1 MNSMESAKFLTTL
14 ITNYTFND
22 NKIETYVPF
31 ILETITQHQLLSSKS
46 ESSREQQVALHKWC
60 TRINSL
66 LQSKVTN
73 ARWAGICFIKISLK
87 QSGELF
93 IQNLQS
99 WATSLMVLLT
109 KSEPTFILKEIITT
123 LTELFNKTQ
132 NRPELQR
139 EITTQQLPRF
149 NTFLI
154 KLSGLNKELLPTILN
169 ALSHSVKNF
178 PTIFRPV
185 NEQTQKLCLNILL
198 DGTYYYESELAKMA
212 IECFT
217 RIINFGGKLNMDYWK
232 LTLLKLVGS
241 LNNILDR
248 LFDTI
253 DEEKDM
259 PKKLTGFEM
268 PQVSE
273 DYVVAF
279 PILFSRFKCLSECL
293 ISLISLPT
301 SLPVQIP
308 VNQILDLL
316 YRVYNIYD
324 VSFVTNSKDKNEY
337 YTLMLGIPSLLM
349 NCNKILSAA
358 ILSIGEHLT
367 RHLRVISSVL
377 LKLLNNSKSRW
388 LLRVSTYNLI
398 TLCMQKYGIGLT
410 NSISSSTLLSFIIDD
425 IEIIQKS
432 QYDISNNTP
441 VSTNNKKSSKKKESS
456 QITNS
461 DALVNSSGL
470 IYLQADNDVQCSALE
485 VLKILLQTCGASIS
499 SNKRLSLDNIL
510 LSRILSQN
518 ISSTYNSSKILLNEE
533 NVNMKLY
540 ECLLFSI
547 ISPSE
552 YQPTI
557 LPHALRIF
565 SAGQNSQSTQL
576 QSFCSYA
583 LSICDLIYHS
593 RLPPLERS
601 SASTPIT
608 QQLEHT
614 TVENISQHS
623 YIENND
629 NSNMLVLEQ
638 SQKTFDIVPEE
649 ANTLIIEQNT
659 VNKLEINIDKAI
671 TAEENNVLRGDNK
684 SKPNIMEDG
693 SKNNISIDDKVNMQK
708 VELPQSTSLEMKK
721 KRIRSPSPIGEKEE
735 LSKEDKEKD
744 HDRVFKSLRM
754 VDTNDDSDDD
764 MEIPEIIMEGP
775 DSEFE
780 DNE

>member
-99 WATSLMVLLT
+99 WATSLM

-485 VLKILLQTCGASIS
+485 
-499 SNKRLSLDNIL
+499 
-510 LSRILSQN
+510 
-518 ISSTYNSSKILLNEE
+518 
-533 NVNMKLY
+533 
-540 ECLLFSI
+540 
-547 ISPSE
+547 E

>member
-1 MNSMESAKFLTTL
+1 MNSTESPKFLTTL
-14 ITNYTFND
+14 IANYTFND
-22 NKIETYVPF
+22 NKIEAHVPF
-31 ILETITQHQLLSSKS
+31 ILETITQHQLLSSKN
-46 ESSREQQVALHKWC
+46 EPTREQQVALHKWC

-73 ARWAGICFIKISLK
+73 ARWAGVCFIKISLK
-87 QSGELF
+87 QSEELF
-93 IQNLQS
+93 VQNLQS
-99 WATSLMVLLT
+99 WTTSLMVLLT
-109 KSEPTFILKEIITT
+109 KSEPTFILKEIITA
-123 LTELFNKTQ
+123 LTEIFNKTQ
-132 NRPELQR
+132 NKPELQR

-185 NEQTQKLCLNILL
+185 NDQTQKLCLNILL
-198 DGTYYYESELAKMA
+198 DDTCYYESELVKMA
-212 IECFT
+212 IECFP

-253 DEEKDM
+253 DEEKGIS
-259 PKKLTGFEM
+259 KKLTGFEM

-301 SLPVQIP
+301 SSPVQIP

-324 VSFVTNSKDKNEY
+324 VSFVTDSKDKNEY
-337 YTLMLGIPSLLM
+337 YTLMLGIPSLLI
-349 NCNKILSAA
+349 NCNKVLSAVT
-358 ILSIGEHLT
+358 LSVGEHLT
-367 RHLRVISSVL
+367 RHLRMVSSIL
-377 LKLLNNSKSRW
+377 LKLLNNSKTRW

-398 TLCMQKYGIGLT
+398 SLCMQKYGIGLT
-410 NSISSSTLLSFIIDD
+410 NFISSSILLSFVIDD

-432 QYDISNNTP
+432 QYDVSINTT
-441 VSTNNKKSSKKKESS
+441 VSTNNKKSGKKKEST

-461 DALVNSSGL
+461 DALVSSSGI
-470 IYLQADNDVQCSALE
+470 IYLQTNSDVQCSALE
-485 VLKILLQTCGASIS
+485 VLKILLKTCGSSIS

-510 LSRILSQN
+510 LSRILLRN
-518 ISSTYNSSKILLNEE
+518 ISSTYNSK
-533 NVNMKLY
+533 
-540 ECLLFSI
+540 
-547 ISPSE
+547 

-565 SAGQNSQSTQL
+565 SAGQNSQSIQL
-576 QSFCSYA
+576 RSFCSYA
-583 LSICDLIYHS
+583 LSICDLIFHN
-593 RLPPLERS
+593 RLPPLERT
-601 SASTPIT
+601 SANISIT

-614 TVENISQHS
+614 TIENISQLS

-629 NSNMLVLEQ
+629 SGNMAVLDQ
-638 SQKTFDIVPEE
+638 QPQKTFDIVSEE
-649 ANTLIIEQNT
+649 TNSLITEQNT
-659 VNKLEINIDKAI
+659 INKLDVNLDKAI
-671 TAEENNVLRGDNK
+671 TVEDSNNALGDDNK
-684 SKPNIMEDG
+684 SKPNIIEDD
-693 SKNNISIDDKVNMQK
+693 NIPTDDKINMQK
-708 VELPQSTSLEMKK
+708 DKLPQTTSLEMRIENQK
-721 KRIRSPSPIGEKEE
+721 KRIRSPSPVGVKEV
-735 LSKEDKEKD
+735 LSREDKEEDYD
-744 HDRVFKSLRM
+744 HANKSRRM
-754 VDTNDDSDDD
+754 LDTNDSDDD
-764 MEIPEIIMEGP
+764 MEIPEIIMESP

-780 DNE
+780 DDE

>member
-1 MNSMESAKFLTTL
+1 MRDNAESSQFLTTL
-14 ITNYTFND
+14 LANYTFND

-31 ILETITQHQLLSSKS
+31 ILETITQHQLLSNKNELSG
-46 ESSREQQVALHKWC
+46 REQQVVALHKWC

-73 ARWAGICFIKISLK
+73 ARWAGICFIKITLK
-87 QSGELF
+87 QSEESF

-99 WATSLMVLLT
+99 WTTTLMVLLT
-109 KSEPTFILKEIITT
+109 KPEPILILKEIITT

-132 NRPELQR
+132 NKPELQR

-198 DGTYYYESELAKMA
+198 DGTYEFESELVKMA

-217 RIINFGGKLNMDYWK
+217 HIINFGGKLNMDYWK
-232 LTLLKLVGS
+232 ITLLKLVGS

-248 LFDTI
+248 LFDAI
-253 DEEKDM
+253 DEDKDAS
-259 PKKLTGFEM
+259 KKLTGFEM
-268 PQVSE
+268 PRVSE

-316 YRVYNIYD
+316 CRVYNIHD
-324 VSFVTNSKDKNEY
+324 GSLIANNKDKTEY
-337 YTLMLGIPSLLM
+337 YTLMLGIPSLFM
-349 NCNKILSAA
+349 RCNKILSAV
-358 ILSIGEHLT
+358 ILSVDGHLT
-367 RHLRVISSVL
+367 RHLRMISSIL

-398 TLCMQKYGIGLT
+398 NLCIQKYGIGLT
-410 NSISSSTLLSFIIDD
+410 NFTSSSILLSFIIDD

-432 QYDISNNTP
+432 QYDISINTTA
-441 VSTNNKKSSKKKESS
+441 STSNKKSGKKKELSS

-461 DALVNSSGL
+461 DALVNPSGI
-470 IYLQADNDVQCSALE
+470 IYSQTNSDVQCSALE
-485 VLKILLQTCGASIS
+485 VLKNYLKKCGASIS
-499 SNKRLSLDNIL
+499 SNTRSSLDNVL

-518 ISSTYNSSKILLNEE
+518 ISSTYNSSNILLNEE

-540 ECLLFSI
+540 ECLLYSI
-547 ISPSE
+547 ISPSV

-565 SAGQNSQSTQL
+565 SAGQNSQSIQL

-583 LSICDLIYHS
+583 LSICDLIFHN

-601 SASTPIT
+601 SANTLIT
-608 QQLEHT
+608 KQLEHT
-614 TVENISQHS
+614 TVENISQQF
-623 YIENND
+623 YTENNQSENEKGVD
-629 NSNMLVLEQ
+629 NINMIGLDQ
-638 SQKTFDIVPEE
+638 SSQKTFDIIS
-649 ANTLIIEQNT
+649 AQTSSST
-659 VNKLEINIDKAI
+659 MANID
-671 TAEENNVLRGDNK
+671 
-684 SKPNIMEDG
+684 ED
-693 SKNNISIDDKVNMQK
+693 ISIDVFDGDSNTSDSKNDILTDKIDIDI
-708 VELPQSTSLEMKK
+708 VEQPQSISSEMSIENQK
-721 KRIRSPSPIGEKEE
+721 KRIRCPSPVGVEKE
-735 LSKEDKEKD
+735 LAKKKD
-744 HDRVFKSLRM
+744 HDRVYKSQRIYNT
-754 VDTNDDSDDD
+754 DEDSDD